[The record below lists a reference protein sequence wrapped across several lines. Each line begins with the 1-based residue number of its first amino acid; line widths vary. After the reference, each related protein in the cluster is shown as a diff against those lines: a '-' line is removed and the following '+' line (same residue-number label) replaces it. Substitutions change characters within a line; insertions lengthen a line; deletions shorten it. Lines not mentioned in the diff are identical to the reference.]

1 MNGNHLLLL
10 AHAATGG
17 AGDQIERLIRQHHD
31 VNRRH
36 PEPQTHP
43 ADGRRNSRRRILGL
57 F

>member
-1 MNGNHLLLL
+1 MTGNHLLLL

-17 AGDQIERLIRQHHD
+17 AGDQIERLIRQHHETSQ
-31 VNRRH
+31 RR
-36 PEPQTHP
+36 PEPQHP

>member
-1 MNGNHLLLL
+1 MTGNHLLLL

-17 AGDQIERLIRQHHD
+17 PGDQIERLIRQHQETSQ
-31 VNRRH
+31 RRPAEH
-36 PEPQTHP
+36 PHP

>member
-1 MNGNHLLLL
+1 MTSNHLLLL

-17 AGDQIERLIRQHHD
+17 PGDQIERLIRGKYD
-31 VNRRH
+31 ASRRH
-36 PEPQTHP
+36 PEPHQHP

>member
-1 MNGNHLLLL
+1 MTGNHLLLL

-17 AGDQIERLIRQHHD
+17 AGDQIERLIKGHNAVQ
-31 VNRRH
+31 RRH
-36 PEPQTHP
+36 PEPQAHP

>member
-17 AGDQIERLIRQHHD
+17 AADQIERLLRDQYD
-31 VNRRH
+31 ASRRH
-36 PEPQTHP
+36 PEPQRHA
-43 ADGRRNSRRRILGL
+43 ADGRRNARRRFLGL

>member
-1 MNGNHLLLL
+1 MTANHLLLL

-17 AGDQIERLIRQHHD
+17 AGDQVERLIKGPYD
-31 VNRRH
+31 ANRRH
-36 PEPQTHP
+36 PEPMQHP